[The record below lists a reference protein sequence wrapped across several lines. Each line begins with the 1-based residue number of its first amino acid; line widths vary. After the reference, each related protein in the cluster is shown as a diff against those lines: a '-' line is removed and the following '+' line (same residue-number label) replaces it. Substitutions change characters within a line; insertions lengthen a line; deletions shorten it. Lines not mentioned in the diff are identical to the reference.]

1 MGEILD
7 SLSEDQRAVVVMYY
21 YEQMT
26 VREIADELGYDSE
39 TELYLDE
46 ATARS
51 VAELFRK
58 DSKFSEVSV
67 SEPVEREV
75 LVKKKKRSRSR

>member
-1 MGEILD
+1 MWEKITCW
-7 SLSEDQRAVVVMYY
+7 EVTAFYQ
-21 YEQMT
+21 E
-26 VREIADELGYDSE
+26 EIADELGYDSE